1 VHHRVTPDR
10 LTWRYLRRRSFFEG
24 VSKAALSKRLGP
36 HDALSSERGYA
47 GRILPSGV
55 WRELSNGRP
64 AAAFAIVLSL
74 ASAGFGYLYGVVHTC
89 AGGRF
94 ASVKERSAVS

>member
-1 VHHRVTPDR
+1 VRHRVTPER

-24 VSKAALSKRLGP
+24 VSKAALSKSLGSP
-36 HDALSSERGYA
+36 DALSRERSYVW
-47 GRILPSGV
+47 RDLPSGV

-64 AAAFAIVLSL
+64 AAAFAIVFSL
-74 ASAGFGYLYGVVHTC
+74 ASAGFGYVYGIVHTC

-94 ASVKERSAVS
+94 ASVKERSAVR